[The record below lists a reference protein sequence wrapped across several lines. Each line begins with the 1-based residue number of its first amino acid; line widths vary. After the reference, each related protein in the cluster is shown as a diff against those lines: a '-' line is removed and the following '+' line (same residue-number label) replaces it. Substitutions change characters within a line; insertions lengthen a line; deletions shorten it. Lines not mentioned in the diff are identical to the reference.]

1 MYVLLLPSDGTCT
14 SYFFLRMVLGYV
26 LLVILFGWYLWGYF
40 FKTTSNTNNYLF
52 KLYNNFKTITFY
64 NHCWTFRPLAKSRT
78 QSILLA
84 ARQQLSQSLDAAQ
97 LVTFLS

>member
-1 MYVLLLPSDGTCT
+1 MVSGYVLLLPSDGI
-14 SYFFLRMVLGYV
+14 YGVL
-26 LLVILFGWYLWGYF
+26 